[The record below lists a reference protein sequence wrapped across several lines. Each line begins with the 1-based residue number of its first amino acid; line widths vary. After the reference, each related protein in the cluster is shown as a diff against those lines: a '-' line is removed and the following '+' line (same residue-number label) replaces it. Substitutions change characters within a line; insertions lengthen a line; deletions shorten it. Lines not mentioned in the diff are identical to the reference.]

1 MAFRNKELV
10 DKGFVNIK
18 SGVKTLDLM
27 VAVVEATLILL
38 ENNLKKFTIK
48 LKNLNL

>member
-27 VAVVEATLILL
+27 VARGKSDVDD
-38 ENNLKKFTIK
+38 F
-48 LKNLNL
+48 